1 MILLI
6 FSYYNIKNFGIKSK
20 KLLIILDLYQ
30 EFSIFVQKFSQI
42 MIHRILEEQIV
53 SLLGSGK
60 AIVIMGARQVGK
72 STLLESIFRDKEKV
86 LWMTGDDL
94 DVQELFSQI
103 TSSRLKALLGN
114 SQYLIIDEAQRIPD
128 IGLRLKLITDQIK
141 EVQVIATGSS
151 SFELASKVNESL
163 AGRKREFHMFP
174 VSFSEMVS
182 HTNLLEELR
191 LIPHRMVFGY
201 YPEVV
206 SNPGNENVI
215 LKELSDSFLY
225 KDILSLE
232 NINKPDKIVRLLKAL
247 AFQIGSQVSYNEVGQ
262 LVGLDSKTVER
273 YIDVLEKS
281 HIIFRL
287 GTFSRNLRNELKSS
301 RKIYFW
307 DLGIRNLLIGNL
319 AQVENRTD
327 VGALWENYVIA
338 ERLKYNAYCYSIA
351 QYWFWR
357 TQQQKEIDYLEEK
370 NGQLNAYEFK
380 WNDKKANVRA
390 PESFSKAYPEAFF
403 KVITPKNVDEFL
415 L

>member
-1 MILLI
+1 
-6 FSYYNIKNFGIKSK
+6 
-20 KLLIILDLYQ
+20 
-30 EFSIFVQKFSQI
+30 
-42 MIHRILEEQIV
+42 MIHRILEEQV
-53 SLLGSGK
+53 TSLLGSGK
-60 AIVIMGARQVGK
+60 AIIIMGARQVGK
-72 STLLESIFRDKEKV
+72 STLLETIFRHHENV
-86 LWMTGDDL
+86 LWITGDDL
-94 DVQELFSQI
+94 DIQELFSQM
-103 TSSRLKALLGN
+103 TSTRLKALLGN
-114 SQYLIIDEAQRIPD
+114 SKTLIIDEVQRIPD

-141 EVQVIATGSS
+141 NVQVIATGSS

-163 AGRKREFHMFP
+163 AGRKREFRMFP
-174 VSFSEMVS
+174 MSFGEMVS
-182 HTNLLEELR
+182 HTNLLEESR

-206 SNPGNENVI
+206 SNPGNENAI

-247 AFQIGSQVSYNEVGQ
+247 AFQIGSLVSYNEVGQ

-281 HIIFRL
+281 YIIFRI
-287 GTFSRNLRNELKSS
+287 GTFSRNLRNELKAS

-307 DLGIRNLLIGNL
+307 DLGIRNYLIGNL
-319 AQVENRTD
+319 SQVENRTD
-327 VGALWENYVIA
+327 TGSLWENFIIA
-338 ERLKYNAYCYSIA
+338 ERLKRNIYRGSMA

-357 TQQQKEIDYLEEK
+357 TLQQKEIDYLEEE
-370 NGQLNAYEFK
+370 NGQIHAYEFK

-390 PESFSKAYPEAFF
+390 PESFARAYSDASFQ
-403 KVITPKNVDEFL
+403 VITPKNADEFL

>member
-1 MILLI
+1 
-6 FSYYNIKNFGIKSK
+6 
-20 KLLIILDLYQ
+20 
-30 EFSIFVQKFSQI
+30 
-42 MIHRILEEQIV
+42 MIHRILEEQIT

-60 AIVIMGARQVGK
+60 AIIIMGARQVGK
-72 STLLESIFRDKEKV
+72 STLLETIFRHRENV

-94 DVQELFSQI
+94 DIQELFSQM
-103 TSSRLKALLGN
+103 TSTRLKALLGN
-114 SQYLIIDEAQRIPD
+114 SKTLIIDEAQRIPD

-141 EVQVIATGSS
+141 DVQVVATGSS

-163 AGRKREFHMFP
+163 AGRKREFRMFP
-174 VSFSEMVS
+174 ISFSEMVS

-191 LIPHRMVFGY
+191 LMPHRMVFGY

-206 SNPGNENVI
+206 SNPGHESVI

-247 AFQIGSQVSYNEVGQ
+247 AFQIGSQVSYNEIGQ

-273 YIDVLEKS
+273 YIDILEKS
-281 HIIFRL
+281 YIIFRL
-287 GTFSRNLRNELKSS
+287 GTFSRNLRNELKTT

-319 AQVENRTD
+319 SQIENRTD
-327 VGALWENYVIA
+327 VGALWENFIIA
-338 ERLKYNAYCYSIA
+338 ERLKRNIYRGSIA

-357 TQQQKEIDYLEEK
+357 TLQQKEIDYLEEEA
-370 NGQLNAYEFK
+370 GQLHAYEFK
-380 WNDKKANVRA
+380 WNDKKANVRV
-390 PESFSKAYPEAFF
+390 PESFAKTYPDASFQ
-403 KVITPKNVDEFL
+403 VITPKNADEFL

>member
-1 MILLI
+1 MI
-6 FSYYNIKNFGIKSK
+6 KR
-20 KLLIILDLYQ
+20 IIED
-30 EFSIFVQKFSQI
+30 
-42 MIHRILEEQIV
+42 QIV

-60 AIVIMGARQVGK
+60 AIIIMGARQVGK
-72 STLLESIFRDKEKV
+72 STLLDTIFHDKKDI

-94 DVQELFSQI
+94 DVQELFSQM
-103 TSSRLKALLGN
+103 TSTRLKALLGATKI
-114 SQYLIIDEAQRIPD
+114 LIIDEAQRIPD

-141 EVQVIATGSS
+141 DVQVVATGSS

-163 AGRKREFHMFP
+163 AGRKREFRMFP

-191 LIPHRMVFGY
+191 LIPHRMIYGY
-201 YPEVV
+201 YPDVV
-206 SNPGNENVI
+206 SNPGNEHVI

-225 KDILSLE
+225 KDILSFE
-232 NINKPDKIVRLLKAL
+232 SINKPDKIVRLLKAL
-247 AFQIGSQVSYNEVGQ
+247 AFQIGNQVSYNEIGQ

-273 YIDVLEKS
+273 YIDILEKS
-281 HIIFRL
+281 YIIFRL
-287 GTFSRNLRNELKSS
+287 GSFSRNLRNELKSS

-327 VGALWENYVIA
+327 AGPLWENFIIA
-338 ERLKYNAYCYSIA
+338 ERLKRNSYNGSIA

-357 TQQQKEIDYLEEK
+357 TQQQKEIDYLEEVD
-370 NGQLNAYEFK
+370 GQLEAFEFK
-380 WNDKKANVRA
+380 WNDNKANVRV
-390 PESFSKAYPEAFF
+390 PESFAKAYPYAMFH
-403 KVITPKNVDEFL
+403 VITPKNADEFL